1 MHLQDHI
8 HQGEQHL
15 ARIWKT
21 AILRGSFAIVFGIV
35 ALAWPGIGLATL
47 IALFA
52 AAALL
57 SGFTSIL
64 GALRGPVARERRV
77 WLLLDGLITV
87 GAGLLV
93 LIWPD
98 LSARA
103 LLFVIASTAVASGV
117 AAFALGTVAL
127 PSRRGRSLLPMLWG
141 VASVA
146 FGVAMFAHPGAG
158 AVALVSLVAAFA
170 IVTGAIQIAYALE
183 LRRATR
189 DVARALHPQRST
201 ASTRPVAQA

>member
-1 MHLQDHI
+1 MHLRDYI
-8 HQGEQHL
+8 EEGEQHL
-15 ARIWKT
+15 ARVWKIT
-21 AILRGSFAIVFGIV
+21 ILRGSLAILFGIV

-57 SGFTSIL
+57 SGIPSIV
-64 GALRGPVARERRV
+64 GAFRGPVARDRRV
-77 WLLLDGLITV
+77 WLLLDGLIAI

-93 LIWPD
+93 LVWPD

-117 AAFALGTVAL
+117 FAFALGTLTL
-127 PSRRGRSLLPMLWG
+127 PVRGGRSLLPMLWG

-146 FGVAMFAHPGAG
+146 FGVVMFARPGAG
-158 AVALVSLVAAFA
+158 AVALVALVAAFA

-189 DVARALHPQRST
+189 DVERVLHPQRPI
-201 ASTRPVAQA
+201 ASTRPAAQA

>member
-1 MHLQDHI
+1 MHLQEHI
-8 HQGEQHL
+8 EQGEQHL

-21 AILRGSFAIVFGIV
+21 TILRGSFAILFGIV

-64 GALRGPVARERRV
+64 GALRGPVERDRRA
-77 WLLLDGLITV
+77 WLLLDGLIAI
-87 GAGLLV
+87 GAGLVV

-127 PSRRGRSLLPMLWG
+127 PVRGGRSLFPMLWG
-141 VASVA
+141 VASIA
-146 FGVAMFAHPGAG
+146 FGVVMFAHPGAG

>member
-35 ALAWPGIGLATL
+35 ALAWPGIGLVTL

-52 AAALL
+52 TAALL

-127 PSRRGRSLLPMLWG
+127 PSRGGRSLLPMLWG

>member
-127 PSRRGRSLLPMLWG
+127 PSRGGRSLLPMLWG

>member
-64 GALRGPVARERRV
+64 GALRSPVARERRV

-127 PSRRGRSLLPMLWG
+127 PSRGGRSLLPMLWG

>member
-8 HQGEQHL
+8 HQGEKHL

-127 PSRRGRSLLPMLWG
+127 PSRGGRSWLPMLWG

>member
-8 HQGEQHL
+8 EEGEQHL

-21 AILRGSFAIVFGIV
+21 TILRGSFAILFGIV

-57 SGFTSIL
+57 SGFTSIV
-64 GALRGPVARERRV
+64 GAFQGPVERGRRA
-77 WLLLDGLITV
+77 WLLLDGVIAI

-93 LIWPD
+93 LVWPD

-117 AAFALGTVAL
+117 LAFALGTVGL
-127 PSRRGRSLLPMLWG
+127 PVRGGRSLLPMLWG

-146 FGVAMFAHPGAG
+146 FGVVMFAHPGAG
-158 AVALVSLVAAFA
+158 AVALVALVAAFA
-170 IVTGAIQIAYALE
+170 IVTGAMQIAYALE
-183 LRRATR
+183 LRRAAR

-201 ASTRPVAQA
+201 ASTRPAAQA

>member
-127 PSRRGRSLLPMLWG
+127 PSRGGRSLLPMLWG

-146 FGVAMFAHPGAG
+146 FGVVMFAHPGAG

>member
-1 MHLQDHI
+1 MHLHDHI
-8 HQGEQHL
+8 EEGEQL
-15 ARIWKT
+15 LGRLWKIT
-21 AILRGSFAIVFGIV
+21 ILRGSVAILFGLV

-47 IALFA
+47 IGLFA
-52 AAALL
+52 AAALI
-57 SGFTSIL
+57 SGFTAIA
-64 GALRGPVARERRV
+64 GALRGRVAGSRRG
-77 WLLLDGLITV
+77 WLLLDGLLAT

-93 LIWPD
+93 LLWPD

-117 AAFALGTVAL
+117 LAFVLGAATL
-127 PSRRGRSLLPMLWG
+127 PLRGGRSVLPMLWG

-146 FGVAMFAHPGAG
+146 FGLVMFARPGAG
-158 AVALVSLVAAFA
+158 AVALVGLVAAFA

-189 DVARALHPQRST
+189 DVERVLRPQPSP
-201 ASTRPVAQA
+201 ASTRPAAQA

>member
-1 MHLQDHI
+1 MHLQNHI
-8 HQGEQHL
+8 EEGEQHL

-21 AILRGSFAIVFGIV
+21 TILRGSVAILFGIV

-57 SGFTSIL
+57 SGITSII
-64 GALRGPVARERRV
+64 GAFQGPVARERRA
-77 WLLLDGLITV
+77 WLVLDGAIAI

-93 LIWPD
+93 LVWPD

-117 AAFALGTVAL
+117 FAFALGTAAL
-127 PSRRGRSLLPMLWG
+127 PIRGGRSLLPMLWG

-146 FGVAMFAHPGAG
+146 FGVVMFAHPGAG

-189 DVARALHPQRST
+189 DVERVLHPQRST
-201 ASTRPVAQA
+201 ASTRPAAQA